1 LSSFRRFLFGRD
13 PRRTAVRVLVLAGI
27 SFVTFKWM
35 LIPIRTQGVSMLP
48 TYSSGTFN
56 LVNRL
61 SYVGRNAAPKRGDI
75 VAIRLAGPNVVY
87 VKRIVGMPG
96 ERVSIVEGWV
106 HINGQSLPEPY
117 VRHRRAWDVPE
128 VTLGPHEYFV
138 VGDNRGMAAGDH
150 DFGRVDDDRIL
161 GRVLF

>member
-1 LSSFRRFLFGRD
+1 M
-13 PRRTAVRVLVLAGI
+13 LVLAGI
-27 SFVTFKWM
+27 SFVTFKWV

-61 SYVGRNAAPKRGDI
+61 SYVGLHAEPKRGDI

-106 HINGQSLPEPY
+106 WGL
-117 VRHRRAWDVPE
+117 
-128 VTLGPHEYFV
+128 
-138 VGDNRGMAAGDH
+138 
-150 DFGRVDDDRIL
+150 
-161 GRVLF
+161 